1 MIQKHFVVD
10 LETLG
15 LRENAVVLS
24 LGAVV
29 FTFEHYWTI
38 EQLRQQSFYCKFN
51 VDEQIA
57 LKREIDE
64 STLEFWTKQ
73 DSETIEMNV
82 KPSDKDVSLK
92 EGLTQFSKFLKQC
105 EYDWKTSFLWSRGV
119 AFDFPKIESLYE
131 CIEMRLPFNSK
142 KQRDIWTYIDCLTGS
157 NDGQYILQ
165 NNYEGKRDLIK
176 HHALSDCLLDVL
188 VINEIFQLAVNNP

>member
-1 MIQKHFVVD
+1 MIQKHFVID

-29 FTFEHYWTI
+29 FTFKHYWTI
-38 EQLRQQSFYCKFN
+38 EHLRQQSFYCKFN

-64 STLEFWTKQ
+64 STLEFWAKQ

-82 KPSDKDVSLK
+82 KPSNQDVSLK
-92 EGLTQFSKFLKQC
+92 DGLTQFSKFLKQSQ
-105 EYDWKTSFLWSRGV
+105 YDWETSFLWARGKS
-119 AFDFPKIESLYE
+119 FDFPKIESLYNCAE
-131 CIEMRLPFNSK
+131 IKLPFNSK
-142 KQRDIWTYIDCLTGS
+142 KQRDIWTYVDCLTGS
-157 NDGQYILQ
+157 IDGQYKLQ
-165 NNYEGKRDLIK
+165 NQYEGQCELIK
-176 HHALSDCLLDVL
+176 HHALSDCLFDVL
-188 VINEIFQLAVNNP
+188 VMNEIFQLAVTNI